1 MTQKDFFDI
10 SSSIKSGD
18 KIRINIK
25 KNTNTFFEKEKTAVL
40 TYSNWRYDEENIP
53 VIDIYFKEGFIFEL
67 SQLES
72 IEILED

>member
-25 KNTNTFFEKEKTAVL
+25 KMLIHFLKKKKL
-40 TYSNWRYDEENIP
+40 QY
-53 VIDIYFKEGFIFEL
+53 
-67 SQLES
+67 
-72 IEILED
+72 

>member
-25 KNTNTFFEKEKTAVL
+25 KNANTFFEKEKTAVL

>member
-10 SSSIKSGD
+10 SCSIKRGD

-25 KNTNTFFEKEKTAVL
+25 KNTNTFFQKKNTAVL

>member
-18 KIRINIK
+18 KIRIKIK
-25 KNTNTFFEKEKTAVL
+25 KNANTFFEKEKTAVL

>member
-25 KNTNTFFEKEKTAVL
+25 KNANTFFEKEKTAVL
-40 TYSNWRYDEENIP
+40 TYSNWRYDEENVP

>member
-1 MTQKDFFDI
+1 M
-10 SSSIKSGD
+10 
-18 KIRINIK
+18 
-25 KNTNTFFEKEKTAVL
+25 L
-40 TYSNWRYDEENIP
+40 TYSNWRYDEENVP